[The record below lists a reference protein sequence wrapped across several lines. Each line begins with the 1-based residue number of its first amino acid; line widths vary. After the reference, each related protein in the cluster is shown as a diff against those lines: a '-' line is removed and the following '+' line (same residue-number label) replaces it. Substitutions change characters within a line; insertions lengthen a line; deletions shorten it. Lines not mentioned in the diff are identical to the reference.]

1 MLLSYGRN
9 LPILTDFFIDHIPL
23 YNKFRAVSSIQ
34 VIVEFCI
41 PILAVFGLKEI
52 FDNNYSNNEKLKAV
66 KKTTIFLS
74 SLCLSFIVFKNKLF
88 DFVGLRDE
96 QYLSYYGQ
104 EFIKA
109 LRADRADLLVDDSLR
124 SMVLVVISGIL
135 LFAFIRKK
143 LNKNLTLIFIAL
155 LILFDLVGIN
165 YRYVN
170 NDDFVS
176 SQKVDF
182 PYQANRIDDLIMNDP
197 EIFRVYDTSDGSTK
211 ASYFHNSINGYHAAK
226 MRRFN
231 EILQFHID
239 NGNQEVFN
247 MLNTKYIIYRDDNNQ
262 LQYIL
267 NDQANGNSW
276 FVKNLTA
283 VPDADAE
290 IAALYEID
298 SKDTAIINS
307 DFLDSKNYKL
317 SSDAKIELV
326 DYSPNKLVYKSYNS
340 EKGFAVFSENFYNN
354 GWEATIDGVKVPHQ
368 NVNYILRGLEIPKGY
383 HEIVFEFKPRVVY
396 LGTKISLFSSILFL
410 VLLSLLL
417 IISRSMK

>member
-1 MLLSYGRN
+1 
-9 LPILTDFFIDHIPL
+9 
-23 YNKFRAVSSIQ
+23 
-34 VIVEFCI
+34 
-41 PILAVFGLKEI
+41 
-52 FDNNYSNNEKLKAV
+52 
-66 KKTTIFLS
+66 
-74 SLCLSFIVFKNKLF
+74 
-88 DFVGLRDE
+88 
-96 QYLSYYGQ
+96 
-104 EFIKA
+104 
-109 LRADRADLLVDDSLR
+109 
-124 SMVLVVISGIL
+124 
-135 LFAFIRKK
+135 
-143 LNKNLTLIFIAL
+143 
-155 LILFDLVGIN
+155 
-165 YRYVN
+165 
-170 NDDFVS
+170 
-176 SQKVDF
+176 
-182 PYQANRIDDLIMNDP
+182 MNDP

-239 NGNQEVFN
+239 KGNPEVFN

-417 IISRSMK
+417 IISRSKK